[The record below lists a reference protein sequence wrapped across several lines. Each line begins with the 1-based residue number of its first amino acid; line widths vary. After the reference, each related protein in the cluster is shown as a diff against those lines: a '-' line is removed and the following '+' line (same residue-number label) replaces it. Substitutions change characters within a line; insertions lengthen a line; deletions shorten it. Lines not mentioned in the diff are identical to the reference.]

1 MSHKGQ
7 PNCGCVVR
15 YLTDYQKGEIGR
27 RLEPIE
33 KQRAKQRQKELAGTR
48 PNKKSDLKENLPEGN
63 KGQSR
68 DKIA

>member
-1 MSHKGQ
+1 M
-7 PNCGCVVR
+7 
-15 YLTDYQKGEIGR
+15 R
-27 RLEPIE
+27 RRIALIL
-33 KQRAKQRQKELAGTR
+33 KIVIDFDNIDNKRAKQRQKELAGTR